1 MATSVRRPCLLPL
14 AATLILLC
22 FPPATAQPQRTYDPL
37 WSDEYWAKEI
47 VVGEAAEEVVSVAAR
62 RAEAGGYSYGCA
74 RLWLAMGCPPAPGK
88 GVNGS
93 LVDGRRSYDRELDRF
108 EDGLRQCI
116 HDVIPDDPYLRRTAP
131 TSTFDRRCCPCCY
144 SCARYY

>member
-1 MATSVRRPCLLPL
+1 MATSVRRPCLLAL

-22 FPPATAQPQRTYDPL
+22 APPLTAERTHDPP
-37 WSDEYWAKEI
+37 WSDEYWANEI

-62 RAEAGGYSYGCA
+62 RTEAGGYAYGCG

-108 EDGLRQCI
+108 EEGLRQCSY
-116 HDVIPDDPYLRRTAP
+116 PELDPYFRRTAP
-131 TSTFDRRCCPCCY
+131 TSTFDPRCCPCCY
-144 SCARYY
+144 PCDRYY

>member
-1 MATSVRRPCLLPL
+1 MATSARRPCLLAL
-14 AATLILLC
+14 AATFILLC
-22 FPPATAQPQRTYDPL
+22 APLATAQPQRTYEPL
-37 WSDEYWAKEI
+37 WSDEYWANEI

-108 EDGLRQCI
+108 EDGLQQCI
-116 HDVIPDDPYLRRTAP
+116 DDVIPDDPYLRRTAP

>member
-1 MATSVRRPCLLPL
+1 
-14 AATLILLC
+14 
-22 FPPATAQPQRTYDPL
+22 
-37 WSDEYWAKEI
+37 
-47 VVGEAAEEVVSVAAR
+47 VVSVAAR

-88 GVNGS
+88 EVNGS

-116 HDVIPDDPYLRRTAP
+116 DDVIPDDPCGWGELGI
-131 TSTFDRRCCPCCY
+131 
-144 SCARYY
+144 